1 MRMLIEETTGFV
13 VAGLVLLG
21 TAMIDVSDP
30 IIMAAGT
37 TILGILT
44 GAVKVL
50 WDRNNKLSA
59 ATDVALQQCKEEHQ
73 KAASNM
79 DTLIKQVI
87 TLSGEVGV
95 LTGRIQ
101 GFQEATEKAT
111 AASNARN
118 KEAHQTI

>member
-30 IIMAAGT
+30 IIMAAAT
-37 TILGILT
+37 TVLGVLT

-73 KAASNM
+73 KAAANM

-101 GFQEATEKAT
+101 GFNEAIQK
-111 AASNARN
+111 
-118 KEAHQTI
+118 KEADDRAHANPA

>member
-50 WDRNNKLSA
+50 WDRNNTLSK
-59 ATDVALQQCKEEHQ
+59 ATDVALEQCKEEHK
-73 KAASNM
+73 KAASSM

-87 TLSGEVGV
+87 SLSSEVGV

-101 GFQEATEKAT
+101 GFQEATLKAD
-111 AASNARN
+111 ADARS
-118 KEAHQTI
+118 KDPSQTVRT